1 MLIDLHRFF
10 VLSPFASEH
19 GKPVL
24 LAVSGGVDS
33 VVMAHLFH
41 RSAIPFAI
49 AHCNFRLRG
58 EESEG
63 DAQFVSQLAEHFG
76 VPFHLKAF
84 DTIAYADDN
93 RLSIQMAARKL
104 RYDYFHEL
112 HRDHRYRAIAV
123 AHHADDVAETML
135 LNMVRGA
142 GIAGVHGMA
151 SVQGLVVRPLL
162 SLTGDEIRA
171 YALKHELVW
180 REDSSNAEVF
190 YTRNRI
196 RHRVIPVLRE
206 INPAATEAMLRH
218 ARLMHDYEELLKHFI
233 SGVSR
238 ELVRQQG
245 TVTSVNLSKLMELP
259 SQATLLYHL
268 LYNFGFTATQ
278 CRQMVESP
286 RTGAEFYSHTHKLVT
301 GREVMEIIPIPETGK
316 VTGYHLHENS
326 VSVELPHGTLTMER
340 VSKEYFEGGRLPDD
354 FTDPQVAYVDS
365 SLLEFPLHIRS
376 WHHGD
381 TFSPLGMQGRKLVSD
396 FFTDEKFTPSQKEF
410 ATLLLS
416 GEQIVWLIGHR
427 IDHRYR
433 IKSES
438 TMIRRFEWREIGH
451 RS

>member
-1 MLIDLHRFF
+1 MLTDLHLF
-10 VLSPFASEH
+10 FASTPFSEARER
-19 GKPVL
+19 PVL
-24 LAVSGGVDS
+24 LTVSGGVDS

-41 RSAIPFAI
+41 RSAIAFAI

-63 DAQFVSQLAEHFG
+63 DAHFVAQLAQHYG
-76 VPFHLKAF
+76 VPFHLKEF

-93 RLSIQMAARKL
+93 RVSIQMAARKL
-104 RYDYFHEL
+104 RYDFFHEL
-112 HRDHRYRAIAV
+112 HREHRYRAIAV

-151 SVQGLVVRPLL
+151 QVNGVVVRPLL
-162 SLTGDEIRA
+162 SLTGDAIRA
-171 YALKHELVW
+171 YAKKHELVW

-190 YTRNRI
+190 YTRNRL
-196 RHRVIPVLRE
+196 RHRVMPVLRE
-206 INPAATEAMLRH
+206 INPAVTDAMLRH
-218 ARLMHDYEELLKHFI
+218 ARLMHDYEELLKHLI
-233 SGVSR
+233 SDVAR
-238 ELVRQQG
+238 DMVHQQG
-245 TVTSVNLSKLMELP
+245 TVTSVNLSKLMEWP

-286 RTGAEFYSHTHKLVT
+286 RTGATFFSNTHKLIT
-301 GREVMEIIPIPETGK
+301 GRELLEIIPIPETEN
-316 VTGYHLHENS
+316 VTGFHLHENS
-326 VSVELPHGTLTMER
+326 ASVELPHGTLTMER
-340 VSKEYFEGGRLPDD
+340 VSNDYFEGGRLPDD
-354 FTDPQVAYVDS
+354 FTDPRVAYVDS

-381 TFSPLGMQGRKLVSD
+381 TFSPLGMQGHKLISD

-410 ATLLLS
+410 AMVLFS

-433 IKSES
+433 IRSES
-438 TMIRRFEWREIGH
+438 VMIRRLEWRDIGH

>member
-1 MLIDLHRFF
+1 MLIDLHLF
-10 VLSPFASEH
+10 FASIPLTGGREQR
-19 GKPVL
+19 VL

-33 VVMAHLFH
+33 VAMAHLFH

-63 DAQFVSQLAEHFG
+63 DAQFVAQLAKQYG
-76 VPFHLKAF
+76 VPFHLKEF

-104 RYDYFHEL
+104 RYDFFHEL
-112 HRDHRYRAIAV
+112 HREHRYRAIAV

-142 GIAGVHGMA
+142 GIAGVHGIA
-151 SVQGLVVRPLL
+151 QVQGVVVRPLL

-171 YALKHELVW
+171 YAQKHELVW

-196 RHRVIPVLRE
+196 RHSVIPVLRE
-206 INPAATEAMLRH
+206 INPAITEAMVRH
-218 ARLMHDYEELLKHFI
+218 ARLMHDYEELLEHFMM
-233 SGVSR
+233 GVSR
-238 ELVRQQG
+238 ELVRHQG

-259 SQATLLYHL
+259 APATLLYHL
-268 LYNFGFTATQ
+268 LHDFGFSATQ
-278 CRQMVESP
+278 CRQMAESS
-286 RTGAEFYSHTHKLVT
+286 RKGAAFYSPTHKLVT
-301 GREVMEIIPIPETGK
+301 GRGLLEVIPIPETEK

-326 VSVELPHGTLTMER
+326 ASVELPHGTLTMER
-340 VSKEYFEGGRLPDD
+340 MSNDYFEGGRLPDD
-354 FTDPQVAYVDS
+354 FTDPRVAYLDS

-410 ATLLLS
+410 AMVLLS

-427 IDHRYR
+427 IDDRYR

-438 TMIRRFEWREIGH
+438 ETIRRFEWREFGH
-451 RS
+451 KS